1 MAEEDIESVKLGE
14 KIQLS
19 GFNDSDSGEKK
30 IIRKVVGNYLN
41 KFEKLDENVS
51 SLKIRL
57 KKVHET
63 EKNALF
69 QINVLL
75 TTDEDYTSEETER
88 NLFFALD
95 KALKNIETQLKAKKD

>member
-19 GFNDSDSGEKK
+19 GFNDSDPGEKK

-41 KFEKLDENVS
+41 KFEKLDENVI

-95 KALKNIETQLKAKKD
+95 KALKNIETQLKAKKE